1 MENIFRFSCML
12 IAILSFFLAWH
23 WFSADRVAMGL
34 LGASA
39 TLGFIATANLI
50 DPTRPV
56 NLWQFILRQERFQI
70 TPIGHALH
78 FLSIALLISAILAGW
93 FEL

>member
-1 MENIFRFSCML
+1 MDNIFRVVCLL
-12 IAILSFFLAWH
+12 IAILSFFLACH
-23 WFSADRVAMGL
+23 WLSVHRVAMGL
-34 LGASA
+34 LGGSA

-50 DPTRPV
+50 DPTRPM
-56 NLWQFILRQERFQI
+56 NLKQFILRRERFQI
-70 TPIGHALH
+70 TPIGQALH